1 MADGRFDA
9 TLPLWF
15 VFHRELGVIFSIAMP
30 AFFRRFDNSISEF
43 NIIVAPVSKIKC
55 SLEVFVELKLAIKIS
70 FEFVSVMGKDSEQ

>member
-1 MADGRFDA
+1 
-9 TLPLWF
+9 
-15 VFHRELGVIFSIAMP
+15 MP